1 MNRLVVAGLLLAP
14 WLLFAQV
21 EPAAVRPML
30 AKELQSSEVAAQ
42 PLLDYLMTKVPP
54 LSVPAKPELWTEE
67 ARRLRQQVLDKVI
80 FHGWPAAWRDAPA
93 KFEDLGVF
101 YSAPGYRMRKLRYE
115 VVPGFNSVAILY
127 EPTSAAPKAPGIVNV
142 NGHVGALGKAVEYK
156 QKRCINQALH
166 GIYALNLEWIG
177 QGELADPQ
185 NEHTFAAHMDLTGV
199 TGVGLHY
206 LAMRKG
212 LDYLAAH
219 PQVDPARLGV
229 TGLSGGGW
237 QTVTL
242 SALDERVRLAAPVA
256 GYSPMTSRIE
266 RFMDIGD
273 NEQQASDLFVYADF
287 THLTAMRAPNPTL
300 LIYNG
305 QDSCCFIGPMVK
317 PELYD
322 KVAPIFALYPD
333 GRDNLAWHLNMDPG
347 DHNYQL
353 DNREAFYGFVSKH
366 FGLPAWNRETPVG
379 PEVKTY
385 DELKIGLG
393 AGQLTTLGL
402 ARKLALSIQRP
413 TGPAEA
419 RRKQLQE
426 IVRYTPV
433 SLDHAWQLS
442 SSKAKGVETRGYRLR
457 MTNGLSATATWV
469 AAYEVPSA
477 KTATIVLH
485 DKGRGQSAE
494 IVADRANRGEQV
506 LALDLLFTGDAA
518 PRRQRSGGDDG
529 RWLYGLLLSAT
540 GERPIGVEAAQLIA
554 AARYFQRSS
563 GAQSIRIDA
572 TGMRSQLAA
581 LVAGALAPKLF
592 SEIAVH
598 DGLRSLGE
606 LLERPVKFQDAPD
619 MFCRGLYK
627 YFDLDTLARLAELRS
642 EN

>member
-1 MNRLVVAGLLLAP
+1 MPRLIAVLILIAPLLAI
-14 WLLFAQV
+14 AQV
-21 EPAAVRPML
+21 EPAALQPVL
-30 AKELQSSEVAAQ
+30 AKELQSPEVAAQ

-54 LSVPAKPELWTEE
+54 LNVPAKPELWTAE
-67 ARRLRQQVLDKVI
+67 ADRLRKLVLDKVI
-80 FHGWPAAWRDAPA
+80 FHGWPAGWRDAPA
-93 KFEDLGVF
+93 RFEDLGVF
-101 YSAPGYRMRKLRYE
+101 YSAPGYRMRKLRFE
-115 VVPGFNSVAILY
+115 VVPGFRSVAVLY
-127 EPTSAAPKAPGIVNV
+127 EPVKADVKAPGIVNV

-177 QGELADPQ
+177 QGELSDPQ
-185 NEHTFAAHMDLTGV
+185 NEHTFAAHMDLAGA
-199 TGVGLHY
+199 TGVGLFY
-206 LAMRKG
+206 LSMRKG

-219 PQVDPARLGV
+219 PKVDPTRLGV

-237 QTVTL
+237 QTITL
-242 SALDERVRLAAPVA
+242 SSLDERVRLGIPVA

-287 THLTAMRAPNPTL
+287 THLTAMRAPRPTL
-300 LIYNG
+300 LIYNA

-322 KVAPIFALYPD
+322 KVAPIFALYN
-333 GRDNLAWHLNMDPG
+333 GLDNFAWHENMDPG

-353 DNREAFYGFVSKH
+353 DNREASYRFTARH
-366 FGLPAWNRETPVG
+366 FGLPAWGHETPVG
-379 PEVKTY
+379 GEVKSY
-385 DELKIGLG
+385 DELKVGLG
-393 AGQLTTLGL
+393 EGQSTILGL
-402 ARKLALSIQRP
+402 ARKLAASIERP
-413 TGPAEA
+413 AGTAVA
-419 RRKQLQE
+419 RRVLLQE
-426 IVRYTPV
+426 IVRYRPV
-433 SLDHAWQLS
+433 SLDHAWVLAN
-442 SSKAKGVETRGYRLR
+442 SKAKGVETRSYRLR
-457 MTNGLSATATWV
+457 MTNGLSATATWAV
-469 AAYEVPSA
+469 AYEVPSA
-477 KTATIVLH
+477 KTATIVLN
-485 DKGRGQSAE
+485 DKGRAHSAA

-554 AARYFQRSS
+554 AARHFQRTS
-563 GAQSIRIDA
+563 GAEAIRIEA

-592 SEIAVH
+592 AEISVH

-606 LLERPVKFQDAPD
+606 LLERPVKFQEAPD
-619 MFCRGLYK
+619 MFCRDLYK
-627 YFDLDTLARLAELRS
+627 YFDLDTLGRLAELRS
-642 EN
+642 ER